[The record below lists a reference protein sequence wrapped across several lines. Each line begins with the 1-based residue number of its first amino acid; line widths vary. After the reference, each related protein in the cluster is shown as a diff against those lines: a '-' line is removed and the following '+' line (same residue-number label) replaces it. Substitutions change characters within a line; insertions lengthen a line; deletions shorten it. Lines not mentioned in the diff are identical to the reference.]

1 MILQPI
7 QQQRVLPTQFNQQV
21 LPAITCDT
29 TQIRRQIEQMY
40 NRTIILPETHSVE
53 VKNYIE
59 TPQGLIQQPTPSLGQ
74 QTQQLLP
81 TPSLT
86 MPSQVY
92 STQPIVNQ
100 SLNPQLL
107 PRTSTTIPSQ
117 VYSTQSIVNQS
128 LNPQL
133 LARTPTTYQSIV
145 PRPMI
150 MPANNTQLLYNR
162 LLPNQ
167 SFYAN
172 SVPLYNSLSL
182 PSRI

>member
-40 NRTIILPETHSVE
+40 NKTIVLPETHSVE

-59 TPQGLIQQPTPSLGQ
+59 TPQGLIQQPSSSLGQ
-74 QTQQLLP
+74 QQQQFLP
-81 TPSLT
+81 TQSMA

-100 SLNPQLL
+100 SYNPQVLA
-107 PRTSTTIPSQ
+107 RTPTIMSSQ
-117 VYSTQSIVNQS
+117 VYSPQPIVNQS
-128 LNPQL
+128 YNAQL
-133 LARTPTTYQSIV
+133 LARTPTVYQSSV
-145 PRPMI
+145 PGSII
-150 MPANNTQLLYNR
+150 MPTNNTQLLYNR

-172 SVPLYNSLSL
+172 SVPLYNPLSV

>member
-40 NRTIILPETHSVE
+40 NKTIVLPETHSVE

-59 TPQGLIQQPTPSLGQ
+59 TPQGLIQQPSSSLGQ
-74 QTQQLLP
+74 QQQQFLP
-81 TPSLT
+81 TQSMA

-100 SLNPQLL
+100 SYNAQLL
-107 PRTSTTIPSQ
+107 
-117 VYSTQSIVNQS
+117 V
-128 LNPQL
+128 
-133 LARTPTTYQSIV
+133 RTPTIYQSNV
-145 PRPMI
+145 PGSII
-150 MPANNTQLLYNR
+150 MPTNNTQLLYNR

-172 SVPLYNSLSL
+172 SVPLYNPLSV